1 MVAHMIPKWNMEG
14 VLPPIWPGEDG
25 VSQNRSPYPSTTTEV
40 VDVFATSVD
49 RLAILQGLLDYRQAL
64 YTAGIVDG
72 FQWLDGSF
80 MEDVES
86 HQGRS
91 PQDIDVVTYFG
102 IPVGETQR
110 TIAQK
115 SPHLFNH
122 GWVKAKYKVDSY
134 YEVLGEAFAERHVLK
149 LSYWYSMWSHNRNQT
164 WKGFVRVNLDPT
176 EDAFALQV
184 LQSKRVGP

>member
-1 MVAHMIPKWNMEG
+1 MVAPVIPSWNMEG
-14 VLPPIWPGEDG
+14 VFPPIWPGEDG
-25 VSQNRSPYPSTTTEV
+25 VSPNRSPYPATSTEV
-40 VDVFATSVD
+40 VDVFATSTD
-49 RLAILQGLLDYRQAL
+49 RQMILHGLLEYRQAL

-91 PQDIDVVTYFG
+91 PNDIDVVTYLR
-102 IPVGETQR
+102 IPAGETQGTVAR
-110 TIAQK
+110 KA
-115 SPHLFNH
+115 PHLFDH
-122 GWVKAKYKVDSY
+122 AKVKTTYRVDSY
-134 YEVLGEAFAERHVLK
+134 YEILGEPFAERHVLK

-176 EDAFALQV
+176 EDVLARQV
-184 LQSKRVGP
+184 LQSKRVGL